1 MRNKDSELVNVKVRE
16 RTICMYQCQV
26 IKLIRSDSQLDLE
39 MFLELWWQT
48 PPEELA
54 HDVFKGMAKTGG
66 TFPLQLST

>member
-1 MRNKDSELVNVKVRE
+1 MRNKDSELVRDNGLELCK
-16 RTICMYQCQV
+16 CQV